1 MSNPD
6 PPAKRMRKY
15 PATLVRVF
23 ENKVEAGANTDSD
36 ISFGKEDLKEATDD
50 LGIDVRDVMEIPS
63 AYSSTRALP
72 DEIKEH
78 GYDDIALDENSEG
91 PGDTYLFVKNS

>member
-1 MSNPD
+1 MVYSRSRSGIED
-6 PPAKRMRKY
+6 PAQ
-15 PATLVRVF
+15 
-23 ENKVEAGANTDSD
+23 
-36 ISFGKEDLKEATDD
+36 ATDD

-78 GYDDIALDENSEG
+78 GYDDIALDDDYEG
-91 PGDTYLFVKNS
+91 PGDGYLFVKGS